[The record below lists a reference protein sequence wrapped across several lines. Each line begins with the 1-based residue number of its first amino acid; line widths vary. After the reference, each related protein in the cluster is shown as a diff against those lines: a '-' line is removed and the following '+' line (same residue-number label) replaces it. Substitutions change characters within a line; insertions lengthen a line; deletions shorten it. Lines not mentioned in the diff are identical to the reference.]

1 MSVVS
6 RRKSGFLFE
15 DSFDSLTLDSKWN
28 MTPNDSSRWSL
39 SDAPGSLRLK
49 GGAEP
54 LQLFLETLTPMKQFV
69 LDMKNSYNPK
79 ASGSTGGLTV
89 FINHNDFFHVEE
101 YYDAS
106 QGTAKT
112 FPWLRLIR
120 DYNTYTAYWSEDGA
134 IWHIIGSEEFN
145 RLAPKIGMFL
155 NSSATDDYLD
165 MEHVRVFSLPT
176 LTVSNLSPGIRVE
189 LLDSTGAAVDS
200 KTCRTSQTSI
210 HFDMTQ
216 HPIPFTGSLRF
227 AEADGKTTISSSDQI
242 EMWGGDEYDFSPSL
256 TLFFIDGEGREVH
269 LQDNT
274 EEFLGHMLQGQYR
287 EVKMIARN
295 TMHHGTFT
303 GIQGVLTSYAGTDQ
317 YKRLVDVATDKNGV
331 PGTWGDAFT
340 LPDTAA
346 GNEQVFWT
354 RISRETDPS
363 LVDKTTHVHFGL
375 NLSAVYTK

>member
-15 DSFDSLTLDSKWN
+15 DPFDSLSLDSKWN
-28 MTPNDSSRWSL
+28 MTPNHSSRWSL
-39 SDAPGSLRLK
+39 SDSPGSLRLK

-54 LQLFLETLTPMKQFV
+54 LQVFLDSLTPMKQFV

-101 YYDAS
+101 YYDAA
-106 QGTAKT
+106 QGITKT

-120 DYNTYTAYWSEDGA
+120 DYNTYTAYWSEDGT
-134 IWHIIGSEEFN
+134 IWNIIGTEEFN
-145 RLAPKIGMFL
+145 RLAPKIGIFL
-155 NSSATDDYLD
+155 NSSASDDYLD
-165 MEHVRVFSLPT
+165 IEHVHVFSLPT
-176 LTVSNLSPGIRVE
+176 LTVSNLSPGTRVE
-189 LLDSTGAAVDS
+189 LLDSKGSAVDF

-210 HFDMTQ
+210 QFDMTQ
-216 HPIPFTGSLRF
+216 YPIPFTGSLRF
-227 AEADGKTTISSSDQI
+227 IEADGKTTISSSDQM
-242 EMWGGDEYDFSPSL
+242 EMWGGDEYHFSPSP
-256 TLFFIDGEGREVH
+256 TLFFIDGQGAEVH

-274 EEFLGHMLQGQYR
+274 EEFLGHMLQGQYK

-295 TMHHGTFT
+295 TMNIGTFT

-317 YKRLVDVATDKNGV
+317 YKRLVDVASDQNGV
-331 PGTWGDAFT
+331 PGAWGDSFT
-340 LPDTAA
+340 LPDTST
-346 GNEQVFWT
+346 GTEQVFWT
-354 RISRETDPS
+354 RISRETD
-363 LVDKTTHVHFGL
+363 LALADVTTHVHFGL